1 MCELLCFCLCNV
13 CRFTVHALKMYFSK
27 EGERACMCRTKG
39 IFCQKQE
46 AGREAGGR
54 DAEVAG
60 RWADPEAGEK
70 QEAHPLALKFLST
83 CTVKTDLKNTS

>member
-1 MCELLCFCLCNV
+1 
-13 CRFTVHALKMYFSK
+13 MYFSK
-27 EGERACMCRTKG
+27 EGKGLVCAELKG

-46 AGREAGGR
+46 AGREAGR

-70 QEAHPLALKFLST
+70 L
-83 CTVKTDLKNTS
+83 

>member
-1 MCELLCFCLCNV
+1 
-13 CRFTVHALKMYFSK
+13 
-27 EGERACMCRTKG
+27 MCRTKG

-46 AGREAGGR
+46 AGEAGR
-54 DAEVAG
+54 AG
-60 RWADPEAGEK
+60 WADPEAGEK